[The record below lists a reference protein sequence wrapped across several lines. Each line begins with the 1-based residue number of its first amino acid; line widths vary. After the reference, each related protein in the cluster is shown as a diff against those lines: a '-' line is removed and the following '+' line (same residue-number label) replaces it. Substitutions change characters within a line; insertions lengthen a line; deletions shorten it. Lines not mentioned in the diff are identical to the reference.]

1 MRPDCVNLFCCAG
14 HWMEKDKTI
23 RRRNP
28 EKTRARLIEVAQK
41 AFSERGYAQT
51 GLRDI
56 AKLADVSSSLPVLY
70 FSTKAGLFEAAL
82 ENALDIDT
90 IVSGE
95 KKDFG
100 KRLVQAVLDPDMP
113 MLFPAM
119 IALSI
124 GDDEASI
131 VASRFARE
139 QIIKPMA
146 KWLGAPHGRA
156 RAYLVLM
163 ISTGFVIYN
172 RHILVD
178 DSKGGGALVTR
189 WLENAIQAIVDGS
202 EETIKGYLQNRS

>member
-1 MRPDCVNLFCCAG
+1 
-14 HWMEKDKTI
+14 MEKVKTI

-28 EKTRARLIEVAQK
+28 EKTRATLIEVAQK

-56 AKLADVSSSLPVLY
+56 ARLADVSSSLPVLY
-70 FSTKAGLFEAAL
+70 FGTKAGLFEAAL
-82 ENALDIDT
+82 ESGLDMEA
-90 IVSGE
+90 IVRGE
-95 KKDFG
+95 KQDFG
-100 KRLVQAVLDPDMP
+100 KRLVRAVLDPHTP
-113 MLFPAM
+113 IVLPAM

-124 GDDEASI
+124 GDDEASV
-131 VASRFARE
+131 VASRFAKE
-139 QIIKPMA
+139 HIIKPMA

-156 RAYLVLM
+156 RAYLILM

-172 RHILVD
+172 RHVLVD
-178 DSKGGGALVTR
+178 DGKGGGTLVTR

>member
-1 MRPDCVNLFCCAG
+1 
-14 HWMEKDKTI
+14 MEKPKTV

-70 FSTKAGLFEAAL
+70 FGTKAGLFEAAL
-82 ENALDIDT
+82 ENGLDMRK
-90 IVSGE
+90 IVSGD
-95 KKDFG
+95 KTDFG
-100 KRLVQAVLDPDMP
+100 KRLVQAVLDTHTPIVV
-113 MLFPAM
+113 PAM

-124 GDDEASI
+124 GDDEASV

-139 QIIKPMA
+139 HIIKPMA
-146 KWLGAPHGRA
+146 KWLGAPQGRA
-156 RAYLVLM
+156 RAYLILM

-172 RHILVD
+172 RHVLVD
-178 DSKGGGALVTR
+178 DGKGGGALVTR

-202 EETIKGYLQNRS
+202 EETIKAYLQNRN